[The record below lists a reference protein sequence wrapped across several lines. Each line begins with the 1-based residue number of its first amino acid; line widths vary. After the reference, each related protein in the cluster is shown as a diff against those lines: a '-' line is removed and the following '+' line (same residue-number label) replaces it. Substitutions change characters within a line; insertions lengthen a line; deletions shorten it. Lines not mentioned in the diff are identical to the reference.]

1 MKLGK
6 SDLTD
11 AEFIGVFKSDLIDLY
26 DNDSYT
32 NYSTTKSIFGLD
44 LLGNNTWTGLNQIS
58 DTETESG
65 FIESGR
71 FIDTSGRI
79 NITGHKIVITNQDG
93 TGSLGSSLS
102 IFSTDDIDSE
112 FPDDFSSTENIVNI
126 NAAVVDADRYAIF
139 EVVIDTEESLD
150 NIDFDLYIEIAI
162 DAPVMAPFYDSTRR
176 MSYKFPEWSDFN
188 VDSGFAADSE
198 LATPAY
204 LYTDPLATPNYVGTS
219 VLNALA
225 GRWLDEIQGL
235 IKKYGVEQYINTA
248 DVNQKYKTF
257 QTDVA
262 NIPYLVRIEG
272 NGIEV
277 PRVASM
283 FDFYQLDDDE
293 DGVYIDK
300 VDQKL
305 YSNIA
310 YQDLYDTETW
320 PNDGDPDVV
329 DTDLT
334 WNFTNGDSYE
344 IVDGKL
350 VTSYNG
356 FTIGTVEYEPGEIK
370 SVSIDVDIVPA
381 AGPLRAQ
388 ILLSLNM
395 IQSEPS
401 FDGQLGIIDGGVLPS
416 ELAPP
421 GTTLAF
427 VAGVIDDGT
436 ITLEVIDYSTS
447 VDSGELDDLADEW
460 AASVESVSL
469 VYNED
474 TQNVSLLVNDEV
486 KITSAPGSSV
496 SPDTFVAPGFG
507 LLSGQSVD
515 TVRFGFVDT
524 LAFIGINDNQMA
536 QLEVPVWNWF
546 DEFGM
551 MVDLYR
557 ISGEDNQRFKQRIL
571 DVYRNKPGVT
581 MVKFKNA
588 LRRELDL
595 WYEVGSTPNSNMG
608 GATPDIFEI
617 HDIENMVDLATPYMS
632 YDSMP
637 TERFEDLASTLIDQY
652 PILWG
657 HFKYGHAFWDS
668 TGANNEA
675 IKYLP
680 HRYDATPVTDGYVPG
695 IGDGDDLYVYK
706 PGVVLGPVEFDV
718 DIEVRGKKKVFR
730 EEFPRL
736 SLNVE
741 VRGVANRYV
750 YDDVDIDTECYLQFT
765 VLSDDATPV
774 EETYTYNFSLTTQS
788 DIYFDQATPSYN
800 SLASPNKISS
810 NGLFE
815 VGEILYN
822 SAGEEV
828 IVTEDNLDLF
838 NLDSNLAPLTDII
851 FGIGYYD
858 VGIMDVVN
866 VIPSDDLRV
875 GWIDEPVYDIP
886 AATYTIT
893 RDSGISATPD
903 PGLTGFSLPVL
914 ANYEKESELGL
925 WKSPPMPYTI
935 NLNGL
940 APNETELDYEFFF
953 NDIAWPAFLDSPANK
968 HWEITVTST
977 DGFPD
982 NPSAWYLGSDNT
994 FKYLPISTISVDG
1007 DSTWTDGVKD
1017 IAYGTESVTF
1027 SSGTNVSP
1035 PYPEPDTLAST
1046 WEYFSEVKELAAEGV
1061 LDENSVWRRGTP
1073 PYPGTTSTLVD
1084 VLTFTREDFGLD
1096 TDNNTVI
1103 TWVGVR
1109 TNNNLIDVWTDT
1121 NTVKSEAF
1129 VSDTNIDYGTNFV
1142 NELHDDDDDTYYLD
1156 RVVIRA
1162 RLKKDPDPHW
1172 YPQVH
1177 AGYAYIDGGERYLY
1191 VEPSN
1196 ETLAGATPGFT
1207 LGGVARQGAPVIV
1220 RTDEATPRY
1229 LRQVAFHSASPT
1241 TLDFTNE
1248 ETVKGSGTYGL
1259 YVAYKDIYDIVV
1271 MNTTDAIELDLVSD
1285 STETNFIATVEKT
1298 DRDKDYLVT
1307 YKVEDSFYVDNNNYD
1322 NDLHRSYVVLDKS
1335 PDEYGSDL
1343 KLTYET
1349 SKFYPATPVSVPLN
1363 PFYTTVNEGFIYVTT
1378 NEYDLS
1384 TVEVRVSPGN
1394 IIADVN
1400 EFNLITFKT
1409 YDEFGNPKE
1418 NVELELSIDFGTLTE
1433 TSLVTDADGF
1443 ASTILEAEDTA
1454 PISYVATLEIAGMD
1468 DVEIAVVPQ
1477 KETTHSLTALPTL
1490 DSVQAD
1496 GESYVSVIGV
1506 VRDPDA
1512 LPAPYSV
1519 IRYRKGRTIYSVF
1532 NQSVP
1537 TVVIPEMATPVWG
1550 DNGLVIA
1557 DQYGRFEIGPFASA
1571 TPDDPGYWFV
1581 AVESRGATPFSG
1593 GATPGTDTYQ
1603 SHELVGDVVY
1613 WYEYPEVLYGVE
1625 TISSQPKQAANFSA
1639 ADAATPI
1646 SATPVFPS
1654 TYDPDSDI
1662 EALGSTIEWVPPQ
1675 WYAINRY
1682 KQYQYGLLGDTPNVV
1697 DYSDADSFHPDYKEF

>member
-1 MKLGK
+1 M
-6 SDLTD
+6 TD
-11 AEFIGVFKSDLIDLY
+11 ADSIGVFKSELIDLY
-26 DNDSYT
+26 DNFSYK
-32 NYSTTKSIFGLD
+32 NFSTTKSLYGLN
-44 LLGNNTWTGLNQIS
+44 LLGNNTWTGMNQIS
-58 DTETESG
+58 DTESEAG
-65 FIESGR
+65 FIHNNK
-71 FIDTSGRI
+71 FVDITGRI
-79 NITGHKIVITNQDG
+79 NIVGYDVDITSWRSTGAINT
-93 TGSLGSSLS
+93 SLS
-102 IFSTDDIDSE
+102 IFSTPDLDSD
-112 FPDDFSSTENIVNI
+112 FPEDFSSTENITNTNVSI
-126 NAAVVDADRYAIF
+126 VGADRYAIF
-139 EVVIDTEESLD
+139 EVMVDTEENFD
-150 NIDFDLYIEIAI
+150 TIEFDLYIKVDI
-162 DAPVMAPFYDSTRR
+162 DAPIMAPFYDSARR
-176 MSYKFPEWSDFN
+176 MAYKFPEWTDFN
-188 VDSGFAADSE
+188 EDSGFAADSE

-219 VLNALA
+219 VLNAIS
-225 GRWLDEIQGL
+225 GRWADEIEAL
-235 IKKYGVEQYINTA
+235 IKKYGFEQYINTA
-248 DVNQKYKTF
+248 NVDQRYKAY
-257 QTDVA
+257 QTDISSVD
-262 NIPYLVRIEG
+262 YLVTIG
-272 NGIEV
+272 NGGLEV
-277 PRVASM
+277 PRTSSL
-283 FDFYQLDDDE
+283 FDFYQLDADE
-293 DGVYIDK
+293 DGVYIDT
-300 VDQKL
+300 VANKL
-305 YSNIA
+305 YSNK
-310 YQDLYDTETW
+310 LYD
-320 PNDGDPDVV
+320 DFVI
-329 DTDLT
+329 
-334 WNFTNGDSYE
+334 NGDEFS
-344 IVDGKL
+344 
-350 VTSYNG
+350 
-356 FTIGTVEYEPGEIK
+356 
-370 SVSIDVDIVPA
+370 
-381 AGPLRAQ
+381 Q
-388 ILLSLNM
+388 I
-395 IQSEPS
+395 
-401 FDGQLGIIDGGVLPS
+401 
-416 ELAPP
+416 
-421 GTTLAF
+421 
-427 VAGVIDDGT
+427 
-436 ITLEVIDYSTS
+436 
-447 VDSGELDDLADEW
+447 
-460 AASVESVSL
+460 
-469 VYNED
+469 
-474 TQNVSLLVNDEV
+474 
-486 KITSAPGSSV
+486 
-496 SPDTFVAPGFG
+496 
-507 LLSGQSVD
+507 
-515 TVRFGFVDT
+515 
-524 LAFIGINDNQMA
+524 
-536 QLEVPVWNWF
+536 EVPTWNWF

-551 MVDLYR
+551 IVDLYR
-557 ISGEDNQRFKQRIL
+557 IKGEDNSRFKQRIL

-581 MVKFKNA
+581 MTRFKFA

-595 WYEVGSTPNSNMG
+595 WNEAGSTPNSNTG

-617 HDIENMVDLATPYMS
+617 HDIENMVGGATPYMS
-632 YDSMP
+632 FDSMP
-637 TERFEDLASTLIDQY
+637 TDRFEDLVDELIDKY

-668 TGANNEA
+668 TGADNSA

-680 HRYDATPVTDGYVPG
+680 HRYDATPVTEGYQPG

-706 PGVVLGPVEFDV
+706 PGVIAGPVEFTANV
-718 DIEVRGKKKVFR
+718 EVRGKKKVFR
-730 EEFPRL
+730 EEYPML
-736 SLNVE
+736 SLNIE
-741 VRGVANRYV
+741 VRGVANRFIYE
-750 YDDVDIDTECYLQFT
+750 DVDVDTQCYLQFT

-774 EETYTYNFSLTTQS
+774 EETYTYNFTLTTQS

-800 SLASPNKISS
+800 SLASPNRISS

-822 SAGEEV
+822 SIGEEV

-858 VGIMDVVN
+858 VGTMDVVD

-875 GWIDEPVYDIP
+875 GWIDEPVYNIP
-886 AATYTIT
+886 SATYTVT
-893 RDSGISATPD
+893 RDSGVVATP
-903 PGLTGFSLPVL
+903 GTAGFSLPVL

-982 NPSAWYLGSDNT
+982 NPSAWYLSSDNT

-1007 DSTWTDGVKD
+1007 NSTWTDGVKD

-1035 PYPEPDTLAST
+1035 PYPEPDTIAFT
-1046 WEYFSEVKELAAEGV
+1046 WEYFSETKELAAEGI
-1061 LDENSVWRRGTP
+1061 LDENSVWRHGTP

-1084 VLTFTREDFGLD
+1084 VLALTREDFGLD
-1096 TDNNTVI
+1096 TDENTVI

-1129 VSDTNIDYGTNFV
+1129 VSDINIDYGTNFV
-1142 NELHDDDDDTYYLD
+1142 NELHDEDDDTYYLD

-1177 AGYAYIDGGERYLY
+1177 AGYAYIDGEERYLY

-1196 ETLAGATPGFT
+1196 QTLAGATPGFT
-1207 LGGVARQGAPVIV
+1207 LDGVARQGAPVIV

-1271 MNTTDAIELDLVSD
+1271 TNTTDAIELGLVSD

-1307 YKVEDSFYVDNNNYD
+1307 YKVEDSFYIDNNNFD

-1335 PDEYGSDL
+1335 PDDYGSDL

-1394 IIADVN
+1394 VIADAN
-1400 EFNLITFKT
+1400 EFNLITFKA

-1454 PISYVATLEIAGMD
+1454 PISYIATLEIAGMD

-1477 KETTHSLTALPTL
+1477 KESTHSLTALPTL

-1506 VRDPDA
+1506 VRDPDS

-1532 NQSVP
+1532 NQSAP
-1537 TVVIPEMATPVWG
+1537 TVVIPEMATPVW
-1550 DNGLVIA
+1550 DDKGLVIA

-1581 AVESRGATPFSG
+1581 AVESKGATPFSG

-1603 SHELVGDVVY
+1603 SHEMVGDVVY

-1625 TISSQPKQAANFSA
+1625 TISSQPKQAVNFSA

-1646 SATPVFPS
+1646 SATPVFPG

-1662 EALGSTIEWVPPQ
+1662 EASGSAIEWVPPQ